1 VSRRAWWFGLV
12 CVLAVGGAFVAGAF
26 DLGRTRAVVARSVQP
41 EVAPAA
47 DADAAATGPRIVF
60 RNTALGPDFGL
71 VATVPL
77 DDPGGPRT
85 IRDLSCERIDM
96 TRFGG
101 SCLQAERGLVT
112 QYSWLDLDPALSPVH
127 EEPLA
132 GLPSRTRMSPDG
144 KLTASTVFVAG
155 HSYLQTGFSTA
166 TVVRESGSGT
176 SWGNLERFAL
186 SIDGESVKARDRNIW
201 GVTFV
206 DDTTFYATVATGGT
220 TYLVEGDLSART
232 LVAVRSGAECPAVSP
247 DGTRVAY
254 KVDVAEGN
262 DVRWVAAVLDLA
274 TGEERV
280 LDRGGPSF
288 DDQLEWLDD
297 DTVLYGL
304 PRADAPG
311 VTDVWSLDVDAETD
325 PRLLIEQAW
334 SPAVVR

>member
-1 VSRRAWWFGLV
+1 MSRRAWWFGLV
-12 CVLAVGGAFVAGAF
+12 CVLAVGGAFVAGAL
-26 DLGRTRAVVARSVQP
+26 DLGRTQAVVARSVQP

-47 DADAAATGPRIVF
+47 DAEAAATGPRIVF

-77 DDPGGPRT
+77 DDPGGARA
-85 IRDLSCERIDM
+85 IGDLSCERIDM
-96 TRFGG
+96 TDSGG

-112 QYSWLDLDPALSPVH
+112 QYSWLDLDPSLQPVH
-127 EEPLA
+127 DEPLA

-144 KLTASTVFVAG
+144 TLTASTVFVAG

-166 TVVRESGSGT
+166 TIVRESGGGT
-176 SWGNLERFAL
+176 TWGNLERFTL
-186 SIDGESVKARDRNIW
+186 TIDGDRVDAGDRNVW

-206 DDTTFYATVATGGT
+206 DDTAFYATVSTGGT
-220 TYLVEGDLSART
+220 PYLVEGDLSART
-232 LVAVRSGAECPAVSP
+232 LTSVRPGAECPSISP

-254 KVDVAEGN
+254 KVDVATGPE
-262 DVRWVAAVLDLA
+262 VRWVAAVLDLA
-274 TGEERV
+274 TGTERV

-297 DTVLYGL
+297 DTLLYGL
-304 PRADAPG
+304 TRADEPG
-311 VTDVWSLDVDAETD
+311 VTDVWSLDANGGSDA
-325 PRLLIEQAW
+325 RLLIEQAW

>member
-1 VSRRAWWFGLV
+1 MSRRAWWFGLV
-12 CVLAVGGAFVAGAF
+12 CVLAVGGAFVAGAL
-26 DLGRTRAVVARSVQP
+26 DLGRTQAVVARSVQP

-47 DADAAATGPRIVF
+47 DAEAAATGPRIVF

-71 VATVPL
+71 VAAVPL
-77 DDPGGPRT
+77 DDPGGARA
-85 IRDLSCERIDM
+85 IGDLSCERIDM
-96 TRFGG
+96 TDSGG
-101 SCLQAERGLVT
+101 SCLQSERGMVT
-112 QYSWLDLDPALSPVH
+112 QYAWLDLDATMEPVH
-127 EEPLA
+127 NEPLT

-144 KLTASTVFVAG
+144 TLTASTVFVAG
-155 HSYLQTGFSTA
+155 HSYLDFGFSTA
-166 TVVRESGSGT
+166 TVVREVDGGKD
-176 SWGNLERFAL
+176 WGNLERFAL
-186 SIDGESVKARDRNIW
+186 SIDGEPVKAHDRNIW

-220 TYLVEGDLSART
+220 TYLAEGDLDART
-232 LVAVRSGAECPAVSP
+232 LTSVRPGAECPSISP

-262 DVRWVAAVLDLA
+262 DVRWVVAVLDLA

-304 PRADAPG
+304 PRADTPG

-325 PRLLIEQAW
+325 PHLLIEQAW